1 MNQKMNRTKVLSF
14 VFPLLALLFSS
25 CSLETDNDA
34 GRLEGM
40 WHLVR
45 IDNLTAGTTEDM
57 SSKTVF
63 WSFQARLLEL
73 EEKKKKGTHSSYLYR
88 FSIDGDRL
96 TLSSPYLYD
105 RENGD
110 RPLSAY
116 EPALAFFGIRTLVP
130 AFRIERVRKG
140 EMVLNDGSVRLCFDK
155 F

>member
-45 IDNLTAGTTEDM
+45 IDDLTAGTTEDM

-73 EEKKKKGTHSSYLYR
+73 EEKKGTHSSYLYR

-96 TLSSPYLYD
+96 TLSS
-105 RENGD
+105 
-110 RPLSAY
+110 
-116 EPALAFFGIRTLVP
+116 P

>member
-45 IDNLTAGTTEDM
+45 IDDLTAGTTEDL

-73 EEKKKKGTHSSYLYR
+73 EEKKGTHSSYLYR
-88 FSIDGDRL
+88 FSIG
-96 TLSSPYLYD
+96 
-105 RENGD
+105 GD

-130 AFRIERVRKG
+130 AFRIEQVRKG
-140 EMVLNDGSVRLCFDK
+140 RMILNDGSARLYFDK

>member
-1 MNQKMNRTKVLSF
+1 MKRIKILSIVLPF
-14 VFPLLALLFSS
+14 LALLLSS

-45 IDNLTAGTTEDM
+45 IDDLTAGTTEDM

-73 EEKKKKGTHSSYLYR
+73 EEKKGTHSSYLYR

>member
-45 IDNLTAGTTEDM
+45 IDNLTAGTTEDLN
-57 SSKTVF
+57 SKQRTRQIVIPP
-63 WSFQARLLEL
+63 R
-73 EEKKKKGTHSSYLYR
+73 
-88 FSIDGDRL
+88 SIDGDRL

-130 AFRIERVRKG
+130 AFRIEQVRKG
-140 EMVLNDGSVRLCFDK
+140 RMILNDGSARLYFDK

>member
-45 IDNLTAGTTEDM
+45 IDDLTAGTTEDM

-63 WSFQARLLEL
+63 WSFQARLLQL
-73 EEKKKKGTHSSYLYR
+73 EEKKGTHSSFLYR

-110 RPLSAY
+110 RPLSVY

-140 EMVLNDGSVRLCFDK
+140 EMVLNDGSARLCFDK

>member
-1 MNQKMNRTKVLSF
+1 
-14 VFPLLALLFSS
+14 
-25 CSLETDNDA
+25 
-34 GRLEGM
+34 M

-45 IDNLTAGTTEDM
+45 IDDLTAGTTEDLN
-57 SSKTVF
+57 SKTVF

-73 EEKKKKGTHSSYLYR
+73 EEKKGTHSRYLYR

>member
-1 MNQKMNRTKVLSF
+1 MKRIKILSF
-14 VFPLLALLFSS
+14 VLPFLALLLSA
-25 CSLETDNDA
+25 CTLETDNDA
-34 GRLEGM
+34 GRMEGM

-45 IDNLTAGTTEDM
+45 IDNLTAGTTEDLN
-57 SSKTVF
+57 SKTFF

-73 EEKKKKGTHSSYLYR
+73 EEKKGTHSSYLYR

>member
-1 MNQKMNRTKVLSF
+1 MNRTKVLSF

-73 EEKKKKGTHSSYLYR
+73 EEKKGTHSSYLYR
-88 FSIDGDRL
+88 FSIDVLPCLPLICTIVRTATVRFRPMNLHWHSLASGH
-96 TLSSPYLYD
+96 LSLRS
-105 RENGD
+105 G
-110 RPLSAY
+110 
-116 EPALAFFGIRTLVP
+116 
-130 AFRIERVRKG
+130 
-140 EMVLNDGSVRLCFDK
+140 
-155 F
+155 

>member
-45 IDNLTAGTTEDM
+45 IDDMTAGTTEDM

-63 WSFQARLLEL
+63 WSFQARFLQL
-73 EEKKKKGTHSSYLYR
+73 EEKKGTHSSYLYR

-110 RPLSAY
+110 RPLSVY

>member
-45 IDNLTAGTTEDM
+45 IDDLTAGTTEDM

-63 WSFQARLLEL
+63 WSFQARLLGL
-73 EEKKKKGTHSSYLYR
+73 EEKKGTHSSYLYR

-116 EPALAFFGIRTLVP
+116 EPALAFFGIRTLAP

-140 EMVLNDGSVRLCFDK
+140 EMVLNDGNVRLCFDK

>member
-45 IDNLTAGTTEDM
+45 IDDLTAGTTEDM

-63 WSFQARLLEL
+63 WSFQVRLLQL
-73 EEKKKKGTHSSYLYR
+73 EEKKGTHSSYLYR

-110 RPLSAY
+110 RPLSVY

-140 EMVLNDGSVRLCFDK
+140 EMVLNDGSARLCFDK